1 MNRAFLKAVEIGI
14 KYKFPHWND
23 CTVGTIGIAI
33 ADMVLER
40 LDYEIDIMASNSN
53 FSNEVLIKLMKLSFI
68 FLSRKIEIDPNN
80 SADAHSKRAS
90 LSQHYSSV
98 LYCIQTDKKEE
109 IISDFYDA
117 SITFAKKNNSE
128 KAAKFMRTAISLYLK
143 YTPNSRNNFS
153 KGNLYKTV
161 LIGREKN
168 NSLYNE
174 LLKEYQSDK
183 LALDDS
189 TYNENFWKQLNWMPV
204 SV

>member
-1 MNRAFLKAVEIGI
+1 MNRAFLKAVEVGV

-23 CTVGTIGIAI
+23 GTVGTIGIAI

-40 LDYEIDIMASNSN
+40 LDYEIDIMSASSN

-80 SADAHSKRAS
+80 SHEAFSKRAC

-98 LYCIQTDKKEE
+98 LYGIQTDKKEE
-109 IISDFYDA
+109 IISDFYDS
-117 SITFAKKNNSE
+117 SIAYAKKNRKEEAS
-128 KAAKFMRTAISLYLK
+128 KFMRSAISLYLK
-143 YTPNSRNNFS
+143 YTPNSRNSFS

-168 NSLYNE
+168 KVLYNE
-174 LLKEYQSDK
+174 LLKEYRADK
-183 LALDDS
+183 LELNEM
-189 TYNENFWKQLNWMPV
+189 TYDKNFWQQLNWVPV
-204 SV
+204 SA